1 MPLIDNLT
9 KRLSGLA
16 AGLVIAV
23 GCAPIAATAATYPER
38 PVRDIVPFGVGG
50 AAEVINRVVAEQLSR
65 ELGQPFVV
73 ENRPGAGGTIG
84 TEALARAKA
93 DGYTI
98 GIGSVS
104 THATSVSLYPNL
116 SYDPRTDFAPI
127 YRLAAIPNV
136 MVVTPSLGVRTMREL
151 VERAREKPGQLNF
164 GSNGNGTS
172 QHLGG
177 ELFKMRNG
185 VDIVHVPYRNIGGM
199 ITDLIGG
206 EVQVAFDNLPNVMGH
221 VKAGRLVGLGVT
233 TKDRWPDLP
242 EVPTYAEAGVAD
254 FDIASWIGIFA
265 PAATPEAVTGTLEA
279 GVARIMQSEEVLA
292 TIRKAG
298 AEPRPAGAGELARHV
313 DAEIERWAQVVKASN
328 AKLD

>member
-38 PVRDIVPFGVGG
+38 PVRVIVPFGVGG
-50 AAEVINRVVAEQLSR
+50 AADVIIRVVAEQLSR